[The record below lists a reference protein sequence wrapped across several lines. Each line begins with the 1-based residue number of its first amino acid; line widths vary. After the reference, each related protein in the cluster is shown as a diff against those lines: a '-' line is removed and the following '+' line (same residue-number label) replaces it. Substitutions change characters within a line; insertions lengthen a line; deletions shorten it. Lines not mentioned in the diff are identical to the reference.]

1 MRPGLDEGGWEKEII
16 GWDGEEEEMEEEKE
30 KGWRRSL
37 DLSSTEEE
45 KKMEGWTDKGL
56 EK

>member
-30 KGWRRSL
+30 KGWRKSL

>member
-1 MRPGLDEGGWEKEII
+1 
-16 GWDGEEEEMEEEKE
+16 MEEEKE
-30 KGWRRSL
+30 KGWRKSL

-56 EK
+56 TVFSWKSKQCSYQPRVRIWGELLI